1 MSTFRDSSGAFFSTS
16 HNDEALFGHMPP
28 QLTVARDEGGEAE
41 GALQYPHQH
50 TAPFLAWSDRQ
61 SRQLTSSGNV
71 EDNYTRAEPSTTAPL
86 PNDLRDRE
94 RLMKHITYLSSLVH
108 RLQLELEHYRPAM
121 AVQQH
126 YKHDERAQG
135 SGGAVSIPSSS
146 PAALLPQFGLTA
158 LAAEELQRRFDPLVA
173 EAQLSRL
180 DNTLA
185 QQSLLREADAMR
197 IASLEQAQDQLH
209 AQVSQWKQRFEESD
223 TALQAAREWEVVA
236 ASRGEELRELQSEV
250 GRLRRTERRLVG
262 NLRKLKQHLGQ
273 HPVSSEND
281 SSDDDALIRARE
293 STQPSTPSRQQE
305 QQWAP
310 LQHSAAIEQ
319 HHRYQRLFF
328 DMDEAAARQD
338 LLVEE
343 LCFGPLQYALHMAVA
358 YDTELQS
365 FRGIGDEYDVGA
377 PADGASIGLVV
388 GDSSEAI
395 APLHSH
401 AGAATLHNT
410 STASSSR
417 HEQQQAALTVAQ
429 QLESLKQSYAYLE
442 IQHSRM
448 ERLLDGERRRNQL
461 LASDH
466 CSQLE
471 QIQHHLSN
479 ERKEYLER
487 LAVEVRH
494 AFREGMLREK
504 ANRRARRAAGSAPGS
519 ITPSNVA
526 SVASSNTSLVV
537 PL

>member
-1 MSTFRDSSGAFFSTS
+1 
-16 HNDEALFGHMPP
+16 
-28 QLTVARDEGGEAE
+28 
-41 GALQYPHQH
+41 
-50 TAPFLAWSDRQ
+50 
-61 SRQLTSSGNV
+61 
-71 EDNYTRAEPSTTAPL
+71 
-86 PNDLRDRE
+86 
-94 RLMKHITYLSSLVH
+94 LSSLVH

-126 YKHDERAQG
+126 YTHDDRVQG
-135 SGGAVSIPSSS
+135 SGGAVPSSS
-146 PAALLPQFGLTA
+146 PAAFLPQFGLTT

-180 DNTLA
+180 DSTLA

-197 IASLEQAQDQLH
+197 IASLEQAQDQLYV
-209 AQVSQWKQRFEESD
+209 QVSQWKQRFEESD
-223 TALQAAREWEVVA
+223 NALQAAREWEVVA

-250 GRLRRTERRLVG
+250 EGLRRTERRLVG

-273 HPVSSEND
+273 HPASSDENSD
-281 SSDDDALIRARE
+281 DDDALIHARE

-305 QQWAP
+305 QHSGAP

-377 PADGASIGLVV
+377 PADGASIGLMGGVV
-388 GDSSEAI
+388 GSEAVV
-395 APLHSH
+395 PLHSH

-410 STASSSR
+410 STASSSL
-417 HEQQQAALTVAQ
+417 HEQLTVAQ

-448 ERLLDGERRRNQL
+448 ERLLDGERRRNEL

-466 CSQLE
+466 CGQLE

-479 ERKEYLER
+479 ERKEYLDR

-494 AFREGMLREK
+494 AFREGMLRGK
-504 ANRRARRAAGSAPGS
+504 ANRRARRTAGSAPGS
-519 ITPSNVA
+519 ITPSNAV
-526 SVASSNTSLVV
+526 SVTSSNASLVV
-537 PL
+537 PS